1 MISEVMKA
9 KLFAKIRLILETE
22 FGRDSLMSLRF
33 CFVAITTQ
41 SFWVMVVSTICEFAF
56 MISQRYFTWHWRPN

>member
-41 SFWVMVVSTICEFAF
+41 SFWEWGLEQFVSLLL
-56 MISQRYFTWHWRPN
+56 